1 MEKNLNRFA
10 IAYNAQISNSMKIG
24 EEVARFLKSEGAT
37 VVAANTIYDEDLR
50 KYVSAHEIDALI
62 VLGGD
67 GTMLRASHLCA
78 SSSVPIVGINLGT
91 MGFLIEVQPDEWK
104 KYLPN
109 LLTGNYRIE
118 NRMMQQ
124 A

>member
-37 VVAANTIYDEDLR
+37 VVAANTIYDEGLR

-104 KYLPN
+104 KYLPS
-109 LLTGNYRIE
+109 LLTGKYRIE
-118 NRMMQQ
+118 NDHAGQV
-124 A
+124 